1 MGDVLLQFLRTSLP
15 DELAAVLQDILKAA
29 ETADLLTFSQL
40 PDVQILLGHQENDA
54 TKDVK
59 REDFTSWND
68 YIFHRLGL
76 LFPFRTEEEG
86 TPIKETLQ
94 YRVHLFWALAVA
106 SLNAFVQSNIT
117 GPPLAYK
124 PSELLFTKDLSGD
137 AASVRK
143 IQQDLIA
150 SLSLDGIAA
159 YKLTPNIELLCLAD
173 TILINPIFQKFIPL
187 STWARLRTSFTY
199 QRLLS
204 EPAPSLQT
212 TIYDDLKD
220 VEKLVMDSGKEIEI
234 PDLRSTFLL
243 ERAAVHTHHGLDKQA
258 RADLDQA
265 TAERKFEFALTGLM
279 GKRTKFQQKDTSQ
292 LLVLAKSAGTDSK
305 TTKSTEAAG
314 PKALDLND
322 DTLHETIQF
331 TERVASMDIQ
341 DESKLPASLASLEPA
356 NQPLLE
362 PLDSVI
368 LLSLAESIKNTN
380 PADGITREQTI
391 PYAERV
397 IEGGSSN
404 WQVYTHALLVRSRM
418 EGYKTRTMERGL
430 LQLQALVDQVIA
442 ETSGQAT
449 TDAETGE
456 KITAFLPGAKEGES
470 APVED
475 RLRYVFALSSP
486 SRWELEAELASR
498 WVHIG
503 GLRSALDIYERLEMW
518 AEAAL
523 CYASTDKEDKA
534 RRMIR
539 RQLFHATNGD
549 DATAD
554 VDSETWEGAPR
565 DPPPAEAPRFYCIL
579 GDLDDD
585 LSKYEKAWEVSGK
598 RYARAQRTLGQ
609 RYISQRN
616 YEKAVEAYELA
627 IKCNAL
633 NHPAW
638 FALGCAY
645 LELLQFKNAV
655 EAFSRCV
662 QLDESDAEAWSNMGA
677 SLLHLRP
684 KTKTPEEEAIEGKVT
699 SHPRSDALKAF
710 KRAATLKHDNY
721 RIWVNV
727 LVVAASTTPPS
738 YSDIVTAQRR
748 ICEIRGATDGEKC
761 VDDEVLDALIKHLV
775 QSKPDSGLDLSAP
788 GLPRMT
794 NELVEKHIK
803 PLITFSPKLWAV
815 LATLYMHSGRPTSAL
830 ECHEKAWRAVTS
842 QPKWED
848 QDEKVWDAV
857 AQQTIDLVD
866 AYETLGPRERTEG
879 LAAGSG
885 ELVAKDWK
893 FKARS
898 AIRSVM
904 GKGKEAWE
912 DSKSWELLT
921 ERMEELKSS

>member
-59 REDFTSWND
+59 RENFTSWSD

-94 YRVHLFWALAVA
+94 CRVHLFWALAVA

-124 PSELLFTKDLSGD
+124 PSELLFTKDVSGD

-265 TAERKFEFALTGLM
+265 TAERRFEFALTGLM

-331 TERVASMDIQ
+331 TEKVASMDIQ

-456 KITAFLPGAKEGES
+456 KITAFLPGVKEGES

>member
-1 MGDVLLQFLRTSLP
+1 MGDVLLHFFRKTLP
-15 DELAAVLQDILKAA
+15 DELAAVLENVLKAT
-29 ETADLLTFSQL
+29 ETADFLTLCQL
-40 PDVQILLGHQENDA
+40 PEVQILLGHQDNDA
-54 TKDVK
+54 TKNVK
-59 REDFTSWND
+59 REDFTLWSD

-76 LFPFRTEEEG
+76 LFSSRNEEDG
-86 TPIKETLQ
+86 IPTKETLA
-94 YRVHLFWALAVA
+94 YRVHLLWAVAVA
-106 SLNAFVQSNIT
+106 SLYAFVQSTVT
-117 GPPLAYK
+117 GPPLSYK
-124 PSELLFTKDLSGD
+124 PAEILFTKDVSGD
-137 AASVRK
+137 ATAIRK
-143 IQQDLIA
+143 AQQDLIA
-150 SLSLDGIAA
+150 SLSIDGIAA
-159 YKLTPNIELLCLAD
+159 YKLTPNIELLCLAE
-173 TILINPIFQKFIPL
+173 TIFVNPVFQKHIEL
-187 STWARLRTSFTY
+187 SAWARLRVNFTY

-212 TIYDDLKD
+212 TIYEDLKT
-220 VEKLVMDSGKEIEI
+220 VEKLVQEVKNEKDV
-234 PDLRSTFLL
+234 PDLYPSFLL
-243 ERAAVHTHHGLDKQA
+243 ERAAIHTHHGQDKQA

-292 LLVLAKSAGTDSK
+292 LLVLAQSAGTESNK
-305 TTKSTEAAG
+305 PATEASG
-314 PKALDLND
+314 PKALELND

-331 TERVASMDIQ
+331 TEKIASMDIK
-341 DESKLPASLASLEPA
+341 DESKVPPSLASLDPA

-397 IEGGSSN
+397 LEGGSSN
-404 WQVYTHALLVRSRM
+404 WQVYTHALLVRSRI

-442 ETSGQAT
+442 ETSGEST
-449 TDAETGE
+449 SDAETGE
-456 KITAFLPGAKEGES
+456 KVTAFLPGAKEGES

-475 RLRYVFALSSP
+475 RLRYIFALCSP

-523 CYASTDKEDKA
+523 CYAATDKEDKA

-549 DATAD
+549 DSTAD
-554 VDSETWEGAPR
+554 LDSETWEGALR

-579 GDLDDD
+579 GDIDSD
-585 LSKYEKAWEVSGK
+585 LTMYEKAWEVSGK

-609 RYISQRN
+609 RYIIQRD
-616 YEKAVEAYELA
+616 YEKAAEAYQLA

-645 LELLQFKNAV
+645 LELKQFKNAV

-662 QLDESDAEAWSNMGA
+662 QLDEQDAEAWSNLAA

-684 KTKTPEEEAIEGKVT
+684 KAKAPEEEALEGRVT
-699 SHPRSDALKAF
+699 SHPRTDALKAF

-721 RIWVNV
+721 RIWSNV
-727 LVVAASTTPPS
+727 LAVAASTTPPS
-738 YSDIVTAQRR
+738 YADIITAQRR
-748 ICEIRGATDGEKC
+748 ICELRGATEGEKC
-761 VDDEVLDALIKHLV
+761 VDAEILDLLIKHLV
-775 QSKPDSGLDLSAP
+775 QSKSDEGLDLNAP
-788 GLPRMT
+788 GLPRLV

-857 AQQTIDLVD
+857 AQQTVDLVD

-898 AIRSVM
+898 AVRSVM

-912 DSKSWELLT
+912 DSEAWEKLT
-921 ERMEELKSS
+921 ERLEELKSA

>member
-1 MGDVLLQFLRTSLP
+1 MGDVLLQFFRKTLP
-15 DELAAVLQDILKAA
+15 DELAAVLEDVLKAT
-29 ETADLLTFSQL
+29 ETADLLTLSQL
-40 PDVQILLGHQENDA
+40 PEVQILLGHQDNDA
-54 TKDVK
+54 TRDVK
-59 REDFTSWND
+59 RENFDTWND
-68 YIFHRLGL
+68 YIFHRLSL
-76 LFPFRTEEEG
+76 LFPSRTEEEG
-86 TPIKETLQ
+86 APIKESLA
-94 YRVHLFWALAVA
+94 YRVHLLWAVAVA
-106 SLNAFVQSNIT
+106 SLYAFVQSTVT
-117 GPPLAYK
+117 GPPLSYK
-124 PSELLFTKDLSGD
+124 SADVLFPKDVSGD
-137 AASVRK
+137 ATTVRK
-143 IQQDLIA
+143 IQQNLIA
-150 SLSLDGIAA
+150 SLSIDGVAA

-173 TILINPIFQKFIPL
+173 TILVSPVLQKFVEL
-187 STWARLRTSFTY
+187 SVWARLRVNFTY

-204 EPAPSLQT
+204 EVAPSLQT
-212 TIYDDLKD
+212 KIYDDLKL
-220 VEKLVMDSGKEIEI
+220 VERLVQDSEKAKEIQ
-234 PDLRSTFLL
+234 DLHPTFLL

-292 LLVLAKSAGTDSK
+292 LLVLARSAGSETNANA
-305 TTKSTEAAG
+305 TEASG
-314 PKALDLND
+314 PKALELND

-331 TERVASMDIQ
+331 TEKIASMDIK
-341 DESKLPASLASLEPA
+341 DESKLPPTLTELDPA

-368 LLSLAESIKNTN
+368 LLSLAEGIKNTN

-397 IEGGSSN
+397 LDGGSSN
-404 WQVYTHALLVRSRM
+404 WQVYTHALLVRSRI

-442 ETSGQAT
+442 ETSGEST
-449 TDAETGE
+449 SDAETGE

-475 RLRYVFALSSP
+475 RLRYIFALSSP

-523 CYASTDKEDKA
+523 CYAATEKEDKA
-534 RRMIR
+534 RKMIR

-549 DATAD
+549 DESAD
-554 VDSETWEGAPR
+554 PDSETWEGAPR

-579 GDLDDD
+579 GDIDSD
-585 LSKYEKAWEVSGK
+585 LTMYEKAWEVSGN
-598 RYARAQRTLGQ
+598 RYARAQRSLGQ
-609 RYISQRN
+609 RYIVQRD
-616 YEKAVEAYELA
+616 YTKAAEAYQLA

-645 LELLQFKNAV
+645 LELQQFKNAV
-655 EAFSRCV
+655 ESFSRCV
-662 QLDESDAEAWSNMGA
+662 QLDEQDAEAWSNLAA

-684 KTKTPEEEAIEGKVT
+684 KTKTPEEEAETGKVT
-699 SHPRSDALKAF
+699 NHPRTDALKAF

-721 RIWVNV
+721 RIWSNV
-727 LVVAASTTPPS
+727 LAVAASTKPPS
-738 YSDIVTAQRR
+738 YADIVTAQRR
-748 ICEIRGATDGEKC
+748 ICELRGKTDGEKC
-761 VDDEVLDALIKHLV
+761 VDDEIFDLLIKHLV
-775 QSKPDSGLDLSAP
+775 QSEEGLDLSKP
-788 GLPRMT
+788 GLPRLVS
-794 NELVEKHIK
+794 ELVEKHVK

-815 LATLYMHSGRPTSAL
+815 LATLYTHSGRPTSAL

-848 QDEKVWDAV
+848 QDEKIWNAV
-857 AQQTIDLVD
+857 VDQTVDLVD

-879 LAAGSG
+879 LGAGDG
-885 ELVAKDWK
+885 AVVAKDWK

-898 AIRSVM
+898 AVRSVM

-912 DSKSWELLT
+912 DSKGWEKLV
-921 ERMEELKSS
+921 ERMEELKASG

>member
-40 PDVQILLGHQENDA
+40 PDVQILLGHQDNDA

-59 REDFTSWND
+59 RENFKSWSD

-124 PSELLFTKDLSGD
+124 SSGILFTKDVSGD

-220 VEKLVMDSGKEIEI
+220 VEKLVMDSGKETAI

-279 GKRTKFQQKDTSQ
+279 GKRTKFQEKDTSQ
-292 LLVLAKSAGTDSK
+292 LLVLAKSAGTDLK
-305 TTKSTEAAG
+305 ATSTEAAG

-322 DTLHETIQF
+322 DTLHESIQF
-331 TERVASMDIQ
+331 TEKVASMDIQ

-397 IEGGSSN
+397 IKGGSSN

-554 VDSETWEGAPR
+554 LDSESWEGAPR

-579 GDLDDD
+579 GDLDND
-585 LSKYEKAWEVSGK
+585 LAMYEKAWEVSGK

>member
-1 MGDVLLQFLRTSLP
+1 MGDVLLQFFRTTLP
-15 DELAAVLQDILKAA
+15 DELAAVLQDVLKAT
-29 ETADLLTFSQL
+29 ETADLQSLSQL
-40 PDVQILLGHQENDA
+40 PEVQILLGHEDNDA
-54 TKDVK
+54 TKNVK
-59 REDFTSWND
+59 RENFTLWSD

-94 YRVHLFWALAVA
+94 YRVHLLWAVAVA
-106 SLNAFVQSNIT
+106 SLNAFVQSTVT
-117 GPPLAYK
+117 GPPLSYK
-124 PSELLFTKDLSGD
+124 PADVLFTNDISGD
-137 AASVRK
+137 AAAVRK
-143 IQQDLIA
+143 IQQELIA

-173 TILINPIFQKFIPL
+173 TILINPIFQKFIEL
-187 STWARLRTSFTY
+187 SAWARLRVNFTY

-204 EPAPSLQT
+204 EPAPSLQN
-212 TIYDDLKD
+212 TIYDDLKT
-220 VEKLVMDSGKEIEI
+220 VEKLVQDSKGNQDI
-234 PDLRSTFLL
+234 PDLHSSFLL
-243 ERAAVHTHHGLDKQA
+243 ERAAIHTHHGLDKQA
-258 RADLDQA
+258 KADLDQA

-292 LLVLAKSAGTDSK
+292 LLVLAKSAGSHSK
-305 TTKSTEAAG
+305 ATATEASG
-314 PKALDLND
+314 PKALELND

-331 TERVASMDIQ
+331 TEKVASMDIQ
-341 DESKLPASLASLEPA
+341 DESKLPPSLAELDPA
-356 NQPLLE
+356 KQPLLE

-397 IEGGSSN
+397 LEGGSSN
-404 WQVYTHALLVRSRM
+404 WQVYTHALLVRSRI

-442 ETSGQAT
+442 ETSGEST
-449 TDAETGE
+449 SDAETGE
-456 KITAFLPGAKEGES
+456 KVTAFLPGAKEGES

-475 RLRYVFALSSP
+475 RLRYIFALCSP
-486 SRWELEAELASR
+486 SRWELEAELAAR

-523 CYASTDKEDKA
+523 CYAATEKEDKA

-539 RQLFHATNGD
+539 RQLFHATSGD
-549 DATAD
+549 DST
-554 VDSETWEGAPR
+554 VDLDTETWEGSPR

-579 GDLDDD
+579 GDLDSD
-585 LSKYEKAWEVSGK
+585 LAMYEKAWEVSGK
-598 RYARAQRTLGQ
+598 RYARAQRSLGQ
-609 RYISQRN
+609 RYIVQRD
-616 YEKAVEAYELA
+616 YEKAAEAYQLA

-645 LELLQFKNAV
+645 LELQQFKNAV

-662 QLDESDAEAWSNMGA
+662 QLDEQDAEAWSNLAA

-684 KTKTPEEEAIEGKVT
+684 KTKTPEEEAAEGKVT
-699 SHPRSDALKAF
+699 SHPRTDALKAF

-721 RIWVNV
+721 RIWSNV
-727 LVVAASTTPPS
+727 LAVAASTNPPS
-738 YSDIVTAQRR
+738 YADIITAQRR
-748 ICEIRGATDGEKC
+748 ICELRGSTDGEKC
-761 VDDEVLDALIKHLV
+761 IDAEILDLLIKHLV
-775 QSKPDSGLDLSAP
+775 QSKPDSGLDLNAP
-788 GLPRMT
+788 GLPRLV
-794 NELVEKHIK
+794 NELIEKHVK

-815 LATLYMHSGRPTSAL
+815 LATLYTHSSRPTSAL

-857 AQQTIDLVD
+857 AQQTVDLVD

-879 LAAGSG
+879 LSAGSG

-912 DSKSWELLT
+912 DSKGWEVLV
-921 ERMEELKSS
+921 ERLDELKNA

>member
-1 MGDVLLQFLRTSLP
+1 MGDVLLQFFRTTLP
-15 DELAAVLQDILKAA
+15 DELAAVLQDVLKAT
-29 ETADLLTFSQL
+29 ETADFLTL
-40 PDVQILLGHQENDA
+40 RHQDNDA
-54 TKDVK
+54 TKNVK
-59 REDFTSWND
+59 RENFTLWSD
-68 YIFHRLGL
+68 YVFHRLGL
-76 LFPFRTEEEG
+76 LFPFRTEDEQ

-94 YRVHLFWALAVA
+94 YRVHLLWAVAVA
-106 SLNAFVQSNIT
+106 SLNAFVQSTVT
-117 GPPLAYK
+117 GPPLSYK
-124 PSELLFTKDLSGD
+124 PVEVLFTKDVSGD
-137 AASVRK
+137 PTAVRK

-173 TILINPIFQKFIPL
+173 IILINPVFRKFIEL
-187 STWARLRTSFTY
+187 SAWARLRVSFTY

-212 TIYDDLKD
+212 AIYDYLKD
-220 VEKLVMDSGKEIEI
+220 VERLVKESEKAQGIQ
-234 PDLRSTFLL
+234 DLHSSFLL

-258 RADLDQA
+258 RADLDLA

-292 LLVLAKSAGTDSK
+292 LLVLARSAGTESK
-305 TTKSTEAAG
+305 ATATEASG
-314 PKALDLND
+314 PKALELND

-331 TERVASMDIQ
+331 TEKIASMDIK
-341 DESKLPASLASLEPA
+341 DESKLPPSLANLDPA

-397 IEGGSSN
+397 LEGGSSN
-404 WQVYTHALLVRSRM
+404 WQVYTHALLVRSRI

-430 LQLQALVDQVIA
+430 LQLQALVDQIIA
-442 ETSGQAT
+442 ETSGEAT
-449 TDAETGE
+449 SNAETGE
-456 KITAFLPGAKEGES
+456 KVTAFLPGAKEGES

-475 RLRYVFALSSP
+475 RLRYIFALCSP
-486 SRWELEAELASR
+486 SRWELEAELAAR

-523 CYASTDKEDKA
+523 CYAATEKEDKA

-539 RQLFHATNGD
+539 RQLFHATNGND
-549 DATAD
+549 STAD
-554 VDSETWEGAPR
+554 PDSETWEGAPR

-579 GDLDDD
+579 GDLDND
-585 LSKYEKAWEVSGK
+585 LTMYEKAWEVSGK
-598 RYARAQRTLGQ
+598 RYARAQRSLGQ
-609 RYISQRN
+609 RYIVQRD
-616 YEKAVEAYELA
+616 YEKAAEAYRLA

-638 FALGCAY
+638 FALGCAC
-645 LELLQFKNAV
+645 LELQQFKNAV

-662 QLDESDAEAWSNMGA
+662 QLDETDAEAWSNMAA

-684 KTKTPEEEAIEGKVT
+684 KTKTPEDEAVEGKVT
-699 SHPRSDALKAF
+699 SHPRTDALKAF
-710 KRAATLKHDNY
+710 KRAATLKHDNH
-721 RIWVNV
+721 RIWSNV
-727 LVVAASTTPPS
+727 LAVAASTTPPS
-738 YSDIVTAQRR
+738 YADIITSQRR
-748 ICEIRGATDGEKC
+748 ICELRGSTDGEKC
-761 VDDEVLDALIKHLV
+761 VDAEILDLLIKHLV
-775 QSKPDSGLDLSAP
+775 QSAPDTGLDLTAP
-788 GLPRMT
+788 GLPRLV
-794 NELVEKHIK
+794 NELVEKHVK

-857 AQQTIDLVD
+857 VQQTVDLVD

-898 AIRSVM
+898 AIRSQA
-904 GKGKEAWE
+904 GL
-912 DSKSWELLT
+912 DNSR
-921 ERMEELKSS
+921 ERTYDQLF